1 MNASATLAA
10 VRLASLRREGDVL
23 MSALPVTLVSL
34 ERQVRFDS
42 GFGRLASG
50 PLCALYAPAGFRF
63 ARAAGE
69 DARGVFALS
78 LPSECERRRDLL
90 PARVPIAS
98 EVFEALLAC
107 ERDVPW
113 VRDVREGDALA
124 PVLAWLRAETA
135 ARHMRC
141 TGRLVSRQA
150 LRWIGQVT
158 DSEDALIATPQAKS
172 RDVPLPAALADRAL
186 MRRFTRVTGYG
197 PRHYAREWH
206 RRVAT
211 A

>member
-1 MNASATLAA
+1 MNASPTLAA
-10 VRLASLRREGDVL
+10 VRLASLRRDGDVL

-50 PLCALYAPAGFRF
+50 PLSALYAPAGFRF
-63 ARAAGE
+63 SLAPGE
-69 DARGVFALS
+69 DVRGVFALT
-78 LPSECERRRDLL
+78 LAGEGETRRELL
-90 PARVPIAS
+90 PARVPIAD

-113 VRDVREGDALA
+113 VRVVHEGDALA
-124 PVLAWLRAETA
+124 PVLAWLREDAV

-150 LRWIGQVT
+150 LRWVGEVT
-158 DSEDALIATPQAKS
+158 ASEDALIAAPELRS
-172 RDVPLPAALADRAL
+172 RNVPLPAALADRAL
-186 MRRFTRVTGYG
+186 VRRFSRVTGYA
-197 PRHYAREWH
+197 PRRYAREWH
-206 RRVAT
+206 RRVAL